1 MQETQEL
8 WFRLLSQEDPQEDS
22 MAMHSNALA
31 CLENPMD
38 RGVWRA
44 TVHGVNKEL
53 DTTETT

>member
-38 RGVWRA
+38 RGGWRA
-44 TVHGVNKEL
+44 TVHGINKEL